1 MSPTDITFRSHDGTH
16 LRGTLATPAQP
27 ADRSAVLVHGG
38 GVTRDEGGFYV
49 RLADALAAA
58 GIASLRFDL
67 RGHGASGGRP
77 EELTLAAAANDVRSA
92 VDQVGAP
99 DAAGTPVTLIGTSFS
114 GGVCALVAAAGAPGL
129 RSLVL
134 FNPLFD
140 YKRRFVDEKPYWSS
154 DRIDPAFADEL
165 DRRGYV
171 EHSPTFKLGRA
182 MLNEVFQLSARDALP
197 RIAVPTLLV
206 HGSKDTFVNIES
218 SREAVDQLTAEST
231 LIEIEGAQHGFA
243 VHDDPAYAEPQT
255 QEWQALVIRETL
267 TWVTRH

>member
-1 MSPTDITFRSHDGTH
+1 MSPVGANRCV
-16 LRGTLATPAQP
+16 
-27 ADRSAVLVHGG
+27 VLVHGG

-49 RLADALAAA
+49 RLADAFASN

-67 RGHGASGGRP
+67 RGHGASGGRQQD
-77 EELTLAAAANDVRSA
+77 LTLSAAANDVRAA
-92 VDQVGAP
+92 VEEMTA
-99 DAAGTPVTLIGTSFS
+99 PVTVIGTSFS
-114 GGVCALVAAAGAPGL
+114 GGVCALVAAVGTPSL

-134 FNPLFD
+134 FNSLLD
-140 YKRRFVDEKPYWSS
+140 YKQRFVDEKPYWSS
-154 DRIDPAFADEL
+154 DRIDAPHADEL

-182 MLNEVFQLSARDALP
+182 MLNEVFQISARDALP

-206 HGSKDTFVNIES
+206 HGTKDTFISIDS
-218 SREAVDQLTAEST
+218 SREAVGQLAAEST

-255 QEWQALVIRETL
+255 RAWQALVIRET
-267 TWVTRH
+267 TDWVVRH